1 MGALRTLAQ
10 SARTRGR
17 SWQETRARI
26 LRDSPY
32 CAECARAGRVR
43 LADEVDHILPIADGG
58 SDEPGNLQ
66 PLCAPCHREKT
77 RREAQARA
85 LDRKPATW

>member
-32 CAECARAGRVR
+32 CAECARAGRHT
-43 LADEVDHILPIADGG
+43 LADEVDHVRPLFEGG

-66 PLCAPCHREKT
+66 ALCRPCHASISAAEAA
-77 RREAQARA
+77 RRRG
-85 LDRKPATW
+85 RG